1 MGGKIHPLKYSFKLS
16 LGASALIFVTLES
29 SKQDDT
35 SGYRPTNPGITAAL
49 VFDKKKNPSPCY
61 DKSTGP
67 IKKAFPKKK
76 KKKKAFPKEITVL
89 VYPPPHPAF
98 LYLFMSWNNAG
109 PIGTWIN

>member
-49 VFDKKKNPSPCY
+49 VFDKKKTLHLVMTIAQVQLR
-61 DKSTGP
+61 KL
-67 IKKAFPKKK
+67 FQKKK
-76 KKKKAFPKEITVL
+76 KKDSFSKRNNSVGLPPTPPRLSLPLYVL
-89 VYPPPHPAF
+89 E
-98 LYLFMSWNNAG
+98 
-109 PIGTWIN
+109 